1 MRIFDYEN
9 KRMKEVSD
17 PVQAEAL
24 IGAGKAVKL
33 ELPKLDEL
41 QGKADEIHANYKKE
55 VERIKSSDNPL
66 LQNPDVLRY
75 ELDRLD
81 KEYRAQSAEVEEQ
94 YKAWRAQQ
102 IEESKVRAARAVI
115 KVTDSD
121 RTVAEQFVTR
131 ASLKLA
137 AAYDDEKGAI
147 VGEIIEDIAHLSDAE
162 KTAMQSKIGVLLSEL
177 ESSDKQKLVSAVQ
190 DIRNSDLLAVKVA
203 EQLPHS
209 VLTMQRIQD
218 IAKRVVEETGAMR
231 DGGID
236 REFYEEHL
244 KGKGAFMPR

>member
-1 MRIFDYEN
+1 MRLFNYEN
-9 KRMKEVSD
+9 KRMEEISD

-24 IGAGKAVKL
+24 IGAGKAVRL

-190 DIRNSDLLAVKVA
+190 DIRNSDLLAIKVA
-203 EQLPHS
+203 EQLPFS
-209 VLTMQRIQD
+209 VLTKQRISD
-218 IAKRVVEETGAMR
+218 AARKSVENHNSAF
-231 DGGID
+231 GGGYID
-236 REFYEEHL
+236 REFYEKHL
-244 KGKGAFMPR
+244 K

>member
-9 KRMKEVSD
+9 KRMEEVSD

-41 QGKADEIHANYKKE
+41 QGKADEIHATYKAN

-66 LQNPDVLRY
+66 LQSPEVRKY
-75 ELDRLD
+75 ELDRLEQ
-81 KEYRAQSAEVEEQ
+81 EYRAQSAEVEAE
-94 YKAWRAQQ
+94 YKEWRAAQ
-102 IEESKVRAARAVI
+102 IEESKVRAAQATI
-115 KVTDSD
+115 KVSD
-121 RTVAEQFVTR
+121 NDKLVAEQFKNR

-137 AAYDDEKGAI
+137 AAVEKGDALTEI
-147 VGEIIEDIAHLSDAE
+147 KNEISLLTDGQRVALQGEIAGLIGGIEGNA
-162 KTAMQSKIGVLLSEL
+162 T
-177 ESSDKQKLVSAVQ
+177 DKQAIISAVQ
-190 DIRNSDLLAVKVA
+190 DIRNSDLLAAKVA

-209 VLTMQRIQD
+209 VLTMQRVED
-218 IAKRVVEETGAMR
+218 IAKRVAREPGAMR

-244 KGKGAFMPR
+244 KGKGAFIPR